1 MIAANYRVNKR
12 ATRLRE
18 EHVTLSSK
26 INRTRILVKVFIAL
40 RNQSFFLIFHPP
52 SEICP
57 KRKSL
62 DPTRGET
69 RYEFLTTIGLTKK
82 RGGGNY
88 ESKRFKR
95 AMKLDAPHESR
106 FDAYAR
112 EIDKAI
118 CLMQFDA
125 RVDAFVPRDSG
136 IESMRYDFFL
146 DREREREE
154 GERKKANDSGIN
166 DRVPMAGRCR

>member
-1 MIAANYRVNKR
+1 M
-12 ATRLRE
+12 
-18 EHVTLSSK
+18 
-26 INRTRILVKVFIAL
+26 
-40 RNQSFFLIFHPP
+40 
-52 SEICP
+52 
-57 KRKSL
+57 
-62 DPTRGET
+62 

-95 AMKLDAPHESR
+95 AMKLDAPHESVSTHMP
-106 FDAYAR
+106 

-136 IESMRYDFFL
+136 IESMRFFL
-146 DREREREE
+146 EREE
-154 GERKKANDSGIN
+154 GERKKANDSRIN